1 MTILREEAFVR
12 TLTVVLLLLLLSS
25 CSIARHPAGI
35 APSTAP
41 IFGNYTVLGPAAESS
56 CSYSILLLP
65 IGSKDQVE
73 EIIDRLVKEKGGDAM
88 IGVTVEY
95 KSSWFA
101 LPLFGNACT
110 IVNGSVV
117 RIVK

>member
-1 MTILREEAFVR
+1 MTVLREGGPIR
-12 TLTVVLLLLLLSS
+12 TLTLVLLLPLLAS

-41 IFGNYTVLGPAAESS
+41 VFGNYTVLGPAAESS
-56 CSYSILLLP
+56 CSYSVLLLP
-65 IGSKDQVE
+65 FGSKDRVE
-73 EIIDRLVKEKGGDAM
+73 EIVDRLVKEKGGDAM
-88 IGVTVEY
+88 IGATVEY

-101 LPLFGNACT
+101 IPLFGDECT